1 MRMHEDLPGD
11 TGHAT
16 PSTIATRCW
25 PSSSRS
31 SPTGCA
37 AAIPRTSRRWPA
49 AIPSWPRSSA
59 TSGPPPRSPRRS
71 PGALGSPADSET
83 TAAFDAVSRPDGD
96 PADGTDRLFGGC
108 ELLEELG
115 RGGMGVV
122 YRARQPGLGRVVALK
137 RLLRGDSALPHD
149 VARFRAEA
157 EAAARLDH
165 PHIVPVYAVDVHA
178 GEPFFLMK
186 FIAGTT
192 LAKRLSE
199 GPMPAW
205 EAAALLAPVCRA
217 IHYAHEQG
225 VLHRDLKPSNILIDA
240 EGRPHVS
247 DFGLAKRL
255 DADASL
261 TQSGAIVGTPSFMA
275 PEQARA
281 PAADGRARSARRAT
295 STAWGRSSTRCSP
308 AVRRSRPQPRSTRFS
323 SCSSK
328 TPSRPAC
335 SIPGPTPTSRWSR
348 SKCLQKAPAE
358 RYPSA
363 AALADDL
370 DAFRAGAPV
379 SARSTSLR
387 ALAARLLG
395 ETHHAAI
402 MENWGVLWICHSVTL
417 IVFFG
422 VTNVLLVARRLG
434 PLAVRAHF
442 HRRPGCLGGLLLGL
456 AAAGRADLLRRAP
469 ARPCLGRGV
478 IAINLIFLL
487 EWLLKLPVLT
497 LLPVLAITNGML
509 FMIKGGILSGAFYLY
524 AGLVFLAIFPM
535 VWFPRFGPLILALPV
550 RHRLLRDGAPVPPP
564 PAPVATAG
572 GDAGMERRGE

>member
-1 MRMHEDLPGD
+1 MRIHEEHPGD
-11 TGHAT
+11 
-16 PSTIATRCW
+16 
-25 PSSSRS
+25 RS
-31 SPTGCA
+31 SKSEHDRDALLAELLAELTDRLRRGDAPDVETVAARHPELAEELRDLWA
-37 AAIPRTSRRWPA
+37 AASIA
-49 AIPSWPRSSA
+49 EDVA
-59 TSGPPPRSPRRS
+59 
-71 PGALGSPADSET
+71 GALGAPADSET
-83 TAAFDAVSRPDGD
+83 TATFDAPGD
-96 PADGTDRLFGGC
+96 ATLFGGC

-165 PHIVPVYAVDVHA
+165 PHIVPVYTVDVHA

-192 LAKRLSE
+192 LAKRLAE
-199 GPMPAW
+199 GPIPAA
-205 EAAALLAPVCRA
+205 EAAALLTPVCRA
-217 IHYAHEQG
+217 IHYAHQQG

-255 DADASL
+255 GADASL
-261 TQSGAIVGTPSFMA
+261 TQSGAIVGTPSYMA

-281 PAADGRARSARRAT
+281 PTAGGRRAI
-295 STAWGRSSTRCSP
+295 G
-308 AVRRSRPQPRSTRFS
+308 
-323 SCSSK
+323 
-328 TPSRPAC
+328 PAC
-335 SIPGPTPTSRWSR
+335 DVYSLGAILYQMLTGRPPFQAATPLDTILLVLEQDPVPPRVLNPR
-348 SKCLQKAPAE
+348 ANPDLEMVALRCLQKAPAE

-370 DAFRAGAPV
+370 DAFGSGQPV

-402 MENWGVLWICHSVTL
+402 MENWGVLWICHSFAL
-417 IVFFG
+417 IAFFA
-422 VTNVLLVARRLG
+422 VTNMLVWRGVVARWPYVLIFTVGLG
-434 PLAVRAHF
+434 AW
-442 HRRPGCLGGLLLGL
+442 
-456 AAAGRADLLRRAP
+456 AAIFWSLRRRGGPISFVERQLAHVWG
-469 ARPCLGRGV
+469 AGV
-478 IAINLIFLL
+478 IAINLMFLL
-487 EWLLKLPVLT
+487 EWLMKVPVLT

-535 VWFPRFGPLILALPV
+535 VWFPRFGPLILALPSALGFFATGLQY
-550 RHRLLRDGAPVPPP
+550 HRRRLRS
-564 PAPVATAG
+564 
-572 GDAGMERRGE
+572 RRLAAQKEVGE

>member
-1 MRMHEDLPGD
+1 MRSRYAPGRAPGGAD
-11 TGHAT
+11 
-16 PSTIATRCW
+16 R
-25 PSSSRS
+25 
-31 SPTGCA
+31 
-37 AAIPRTSRRWPA
+37 PA
-49 AIPSWPRSSA
+49 ARGREPGPRDDWRA
-59 TSGPPPRSPRRS
+59 RHPELAEELRDLLGRRLDCRGGR
-71 PGALGSPADSET
+71 GALGSPADPET
-83 TAAFDAVSRPDGD
+83 TADFAAPDADH
-96 PADGTDRLFGGC
+96 LFGGC

-137 RLLRGDSALPHD
+137 RLLRGDSALPND

-225 VLHRDLKPSNILIDA
+225 VLHRDLKPSNILIDG
-240 EGRPHVS
+240 EGRPHVG

-255 DADASL
+255 GADPGL
-261 TQSGAIVGTPSFMA
+261 TQSGAIVGHAQLHGTRA
-275 PEQARA
+275 GRA
-281 PAADGRARSARRAT
+281 PAGGR
-295 STAWGRSSTRCSP
+295 
-308 AVRRSRPQPRSTRFS
+308 RPIG
-323 SCSSK
+323 
-328 TPSRPAC
+328 PAC
-335 SIPGPTPTSRWSR
+335 DVYSLGAILYQMLTGRPPFQAATALDTILLVLEQDPVPPRVLNPR
-348 SKCLQKAPAE
+348 ANPDLEMVALRCLQKAPAE

-402 MENWGVLWICHSVTL
+402 MENWGVLWICHSIALVA
-417 IVFFG
+417 
-422 VTNVLLVARRLG
+422 VLLLLPTVLLWRGVSARWPYVLIFTVGLG
-434 PLAVRAHF
+434 AW
-442 HRRPGCLGGLLLGL
+442 
-456 AAAGRADLLRRAP
+456 AAFFWALRR
-469 ARPCLGRGV
+469 RGGPISFV
-478 IAINLIFLL
+478 
-487 EWLLKLPVLT
+487 ERQ
-497 LLPVLAITNGML
+497 LAHVW
-509 FMIKGGILSGAFYLY
+509 GA
-524 AGLVFLAIFPM
+524 G
-535 VWFPRFGPLILALPV
+535 
-550 RHRLLRDGAPVPPP
+550 
-564 PAPVATAG
+564 
-572 GDAGMERRGE
+572 